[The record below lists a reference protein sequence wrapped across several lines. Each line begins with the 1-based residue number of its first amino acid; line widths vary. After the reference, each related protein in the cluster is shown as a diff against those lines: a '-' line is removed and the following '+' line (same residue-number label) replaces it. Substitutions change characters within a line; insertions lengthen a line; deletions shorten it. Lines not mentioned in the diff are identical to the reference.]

1 MGLLDVLQSASN
13 SVADT
18 VAGPVDILSLLLRK
32 GGIPIPDE
40 PVGGSEWMK
49 RKGLMRDVPMG
60 AERIAG
66 ETIGLLAPTAIAAK
80 APQIAR
86 GLLKAQE
93 NALAPRTLSPEAG
106 VIVYQGSPHKYD
118 AEKLVK
124 LKDGNLAYVGGK
136 FNALKEVPPG
146 ATVVDDF
153 PLGRIRSEAIGTGE
167 GAQAYGHGSYLAE
180 SREVGAEY
188 AKNLANRDARNQ
200 GRLNAHA
207 NAQRLA
213 GLASD
218 PKYAADDIRYALE
231 TQPDH
236 PQAKLLQDTLA
247 LLESGGYKK
256 PLSNLGFL
264 YKADLP
270 DEWLPKMLDWD
281 KPLSQQAN
289 VMDLI
294 GKNEAARTIKVLNA
308 KKATLQNLGNDHPN
322 AGTLKNQI
330 ILLEEEVASPS
341 ASGLGTLTGGDYY
354 NYLRRRDVDPKS
366 QAEMFRSAGIPGIR
380 YLDGGSRGAG
390 QGTYNYVVF
399 PGLEDQIKI
408 LERNGVPLGLLGR

>member
-32 GGIPIPDE
+32 GGVPIPDE

-66 ETIGLLAPTAIAAK
+66 ETLGLLAPTAIAAK

-167 GAQAYGHGSYLAE
+167 GAQMYGHGSYLAE
-180 SREVGAEY
+180 SPRVAEHY
-188 AKNLANRDARNQ
+188 AKVLPSRVDTPEFWAGKLLPKA
-200 GRLNAHA
+200 LNAKEFA
-207 NAQRLA
+207 EFGELGRKMQKSGTLPAQEMARWRELNEIRSAFDAAIEAQRP
-213 GLASD
+213 S
-218 PKYAADDIRYALE
+218 
-231 TQPDH
+231 
-236 PQAKLLQDTLA
+236 
-247 LLESGGYKK
+247 
-256 PLSNLGFL
+256 SNL

-281 KPLSQQAN
+281 KPLSQQADSIRN
-289 VMDLI
+289 VL
-294 GKNEAARTIKVLNA
+294 GFKVV
-308 KKATLQNLGNDHPN
+308 KETEPSDSKW
-322 AGTLKNQI
+322 
-330 ILLEEEVASPS
+330 LLELNGNVINGYRTKKEALESAAESTGGQFLNTLSVNPS
-341 ASGLGTLTGGDYY
+341 AKRASE
-354 NYLRRRDVDPKS
+354 YLRSLGV
-366 QAEMFRSAGIPGIR
+366 PGVK

-390 QGTYNYVVF
+390 QGAYNYVVF